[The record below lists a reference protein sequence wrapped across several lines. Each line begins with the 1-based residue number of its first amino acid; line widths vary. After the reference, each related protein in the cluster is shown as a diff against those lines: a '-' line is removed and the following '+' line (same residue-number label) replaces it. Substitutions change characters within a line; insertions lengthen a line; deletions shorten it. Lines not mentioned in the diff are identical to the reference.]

1 MPRHLHLVFLASS
14 MVPVAWAYGHTVAA
28 ASFVERINNAI
39 IFPLVSLMLGVAVLV
54 FIWGGYQYLLK
65 ADDAKARSEGQM
77 HMLFGIIGIVV
88 MISAYTILTIAVR
101 TFFGDAVVPAP

>member
-1 MPRHLHLVFLASS
+1 
-14 MVPVAWAYGHTVAA
+14 MVPIAWAQSHTAAA

-54 FIWGGYQYLLK
+54 FVWGGYQYLLN
-65 ADDAKARSEGQM
+65 ADNATARSEGQK

-88 MISAYTILTIAVR
+88 MISAFTILSIAVR